1 MSLQNTLKAISNPV
15 RRDILTLLKEGPQ
28 SAGSIADRFE
38 LSKATISS
46 HLAQLKQADLIRE
59 DKYKNFIYYELNLS
73 VFEEATL
80 WLKGFTNEK

>member
-1 MSLQNTLKAISNPV
+1 MSLQNTLKAISNPI

-28 SAGSIADRFE
+28 SAGNIADHFE

>member
-28 SAGSIADRFE
+28 SAGNIADHFE

-80 WLKGFTNEK
+80 WLKGFTNE

>member
-1 MSLQNTLKAISNPV
+1 MSLENTLKAISNPV

-28 SAGSIADRFE
+28 SAGNIADHFE

>member
-28 SAGSIADRFE
+28 SAGNIADHFE

-59 DKYKNFIYYELNLS
+59 DKYRNFIYYELNLS

>member
-28 SAGSIADRFE
+28 SAGNIADHFE

>member
-28 SAGSIADRFE
+28 SAGSIAYHFE

>member
-15 RRDILTLLKEGPQ
+15 RRAILTLLKEGPQ
-28 SAGSIADRFE
+28 SAGSIADHFE